1 MVTAGIALAGTHSK
15 IRKQGRRK
23 LDSKFRKH
31 APAVGF
37 GLLRGTTRVGMH
49 QISWHQIVVL
59 GMRGTTG
66 EISKRRCQHSR
77 QPSMA
82 QATGQKMKIA
92 KNSMSEDYE
101 THGVRECI
109 CIAGGN
115 V

>member
-23 LDSKFRKH
+23 LDSKFRKR

-59 GMRGTTG
+59 GMRGTT
-66 EISKRRCQHSR
+66 
-77 QPSMA
+77 
-82 QATGQKMKIA
+82 
-92 KNSMSEDYE
+92 
-101 THGVRECI
+101 
-109 CIAGGN
+109 
-115 V
+115 